1 MTGSAGREG
10 FPQVRPAT
18 GGGVRNALSWSAAAS
33 LAAGLGALG
42 FLTVGRFALG
52 LAEFA
57 PMAHVWTVWSMAAAT
72 IGFGSQIETVE
83 AMSRGKG
90 PVSIRHV
97 RLAVV
102 GAVVAGVLTLVW
114 RVPLFGTT
122 NLFWPLVCT
131 MIPLGSVMTGA
142 ARGRLAA
149 NDEPRALAIVI
160 AGENVV
166 RFGLAG
172 VLFLVGTGAEAFAI
186 VVLAG
191 FVVALVGPVRA
202 GEAGRG
208 ATEPRASSGFAGATA
223 GLVAHS
229 CLVLPPTVLA
239 LHGEGPELV
248 AGVFLVLTYIRAP
261 YQFLLGLG
269 PALTARSFGE
279 RTDRISTWLGD
290 GGRVAMLGGVGVLMA
305 AGFGFVAGDLMSV
318 IMLGTTEVLQPRDY
332 AILCALVVAVAV
344 AILRTIYVLPEGG
357 RVMVFRAWGT
367 TATVAVVSAV
377 VPGAPTVLFA
387 GLLLAV
393 VLCLAQLSLLQT
405 SPTRSP

>member
-1 MTGSAGREG
+1 MTGPAGRDG
-10 FPQVRPAT
+10 FPHVRPASGT
-18 GGGVRNALSWSAAAS
+18 GGHNTLSWSAAAS

-72 IGFGSQIETVE
+72 VGFGAQIETVE
-83 AMSRGKG
+83 GMSRGRG
-90 PVSIRHV
+90 PLSIRHA

-102 GAVVAGVLTLVW
+102 GASVAGLATFVW
-114 RVPLFGTT
+114 RVPLFGSGS
-122 NLFWPLVCT
+122 LFWPIVCVL
-131 MIPLGSVMTGA
+131 IPLGSVVTGA
-142 ARGRLAA
+142 SRGRLAA
-149 NDEPRALAIVI
+149 NDEPRALGMVI

-172 VLFLVGTGAEAFAI
+172 VLLMIGAGAEAFAL

-191 FVVALVGPVRA
+191 FVVAVLGLMGAGDDVRA
-202 GEAGRG
+202 VRK
-208 ATEPRASSGFAGATA
+208 TPVTSGFAGAAA

-239 LHGEGPELV
+239 LRGASPELV
-248 AGVFLVLTYIRAP
+248 AGVFLVLTYLRAP

-269 PALTARSFGE
+269 PVLTARSFGE
-279 RTDRISTWLGD
+279 RTDRISMWLGD
-290 GGRVAMLGGVGVLMA
+290 RGRVALLGAVGVLMA
-305 AGFGFVAGDLMSV
+305 AGFGLIAGDFMSV

-332 AILCALVVAVAV
+332 AMLCALVAAVAV

-357 RVMVFRAWGT
+357 RVPVLRAWGT
-367 TATVAVVSAV
+367 AATVAVISAF
-377 VPGAPTVLFA
+377 VPGAPTILFA

-393 VLCLAQLSLLQT
+393 IVCLAQLSLLGT
-405 SPTRSP
+405 NLAKSP